1 MFKYPFFRLIPV
13 IVLIFSLSNSP
24 SLLIAQETLSPEQ
37 QELSRMDILQKMN
50 SAEKYLGKD
59 YYLRP
64 EDILQLNTI
73 INQIKDSPYKD
84 LYTEADIMLFL
95 AREKKSLQDI
105 TEKRE
110 ENHKLM
116 LETLERDKKRKTFKF
131 AFSCAF
137 WASLGTGI
145 VSTILTNYYWYQSE
159 ISLKEYFA
167 ATTIEEATRL
177 RDSANEYQR
186 LSYLFAGVGALG
198 FVVSVPLFT
207 ARSMPSAFAIAA
219 AVKSIRS
226 SFSASA

>member
-1 MFKYPFFRLIPV
+1 MFKYPFYRLIPA
-13 IVLIFSLSNSP
+13 IALIFSLSISP
-24 SLLIAQETLSPEQ
+24 SLLIAQETLSTEQ

-59 YYLRP
+59 YYLLS

-73 INQIKDSPYKD
+73 IDQIKGSPYKD

-95 AREKKSLQDI
+95 AQEKKSLQDI
-105 TEKRE
+105 TENRE

-116 LETLERDKKRKTFKF
+116 LETLEKDKKRKSFRF

-159 ISLKEYFA
+159 ITLKSYFS

-198 FVVSVPLFT
+198 FVVSVPLF
-207 ARSMPSAFAIAA
+207 AAGSA
-219 AVKSIRS
+219 KK
-226 SFSASA
+226 